1 MSKGWLEEL
10 VHEKYGLVP
19 TDKAQQAIIEID
31 KYIKQLED
39 AGIRVVEMTYLI
51 DESMDEK
58 DMNNLLD
65 SINALE
71 KAVEQK

>member
-1 MSKGWLEEL
+1 MSFICENNKHLEIE
-10 VHEKYGLVP
+10 
-19 TDKAQQAIIEID
+19 TDGTVYCQHCYWDAQ
-31 KYIKQLED
+31 KRIKQLED